1 LFAIILFVNLSYIQN
16 GYQHF
21 GTIANSVCFSSQG
34 KLRGKANLESEFT
47 KKGKMS
53 LDKTQATIGR
63 VNAALLTNVFNFDG
77 LSILGLV
84 SML

>member
-16 GYQHF
+16 GYQYF

-34 KLRGKANLESEFT
+34 KLRGKANLEGEYT

-53 LDKTQATIGR
+53 LDKTQAKIGR

-77 LSILGLV
+77 FSILGLL